1 MLDVHALA
9 VTPGAALVLGNAGA
23 IAGGGDGAQ
32 VAGVPMTDGAILRM
46 FGAQSIAAN
55 SIANIRLRSQDMMDP
70 INGITFTPGAASLL
84 SQVFDYTTLP
94 YKTGARELTMGTN
107 VGVNAAC
114 GFLIDEYKGAGPK
127 YACING
133 SRSMGGEVMTGANTF
148 GGALT
153 ANTWGTLAYAPGT
166 ALPNGKYA
174 ILGAY
179 CSAVTNGALIR
190 FNHANFGGL
199 RPGFPVANYE
209 TISTST
215 WDEVMK
221 DPLVMMEA
229 GQQFIYLSEVLGTP
243 CCPVFDVGNA
253 GTGLNIEMCSAIA
266 DTPVVNLML
275 ARVG

>member
-9 VTPGAALVLGNAGA
+9 ITPGAALTLGATGA
-23 IAGGGDGAQ
+23 IAAGGDGAQ
-32 VAGVPMTDGAILRM
+32 VAGVPIADGAVLRM
-46 FGAQSIAAN
+46 FGASSIAAN
-55 SIANIRLRSQDMMDP
+55 SIAAARLRSQDMVDP
-70 INGITFTPGAASLL
+70 INGVTFTPGAASLL
-84 SQVFDYTTLP
+84 SQYFDYTTLP
-94 YKTGARELTMGTN
+94 YKTGARELTLGTN
-107 VGVNAAC
+107 VGVNAAL
-114 GFLIDEYKGAGPK
+114 GYLIDEFKGSGPK
-127 YACING
+127 YPCVNG

-153 ANTWGTLAYAPGT
+153 ANTWGQLAYAPGT

-179 CSAVTNGALIR
+179 CSALTNGALIR
-190 FNHANFGGL
+190 FSHANFGSF

-209 TISTST
+209 TISTGS

-229 GQQFIYLSEVLGTP
+229 GQQFIYLSEILGTP
-243 CCPVFDVGNA
+243 CCPVFDVSNA

-275 ARVG
+275 AKVG